1 LDKSSIENFIA
12 TALRA
17 IRMAYQT
24 KLNPTY
30 IGGDYATDDVL
41 SGAAGS
47 EESFALM
54 PVAFRPAVAS
64 DPVIMLPF
72 GSGKVLAGTMYSMHD
87 GKPLHESYWF
97 VPVESPTVET
107 PLAVASRARRLAA
120 PKSMPIT
127 VAAVNVTTAQ
137 ASSTATVKIYADD
150 GTTTPVLLWTSNG
163 IATTANGIK
172 KSSATSPFWVYMGF
186 DYIIEYS
193 NDNAA
198 VAVSAHSLSTN
209 ADNLLNDGAAQ
220 IALNATNIVGNT
232 PLNNVEFPLIKLT

>member
-1 LDKSSIENFIA
+1 MDESSIKNFIA
-12 TALRA
+12 TALRS
-17 IRMAYQT
+17 IRMAFQT

-30 IGGDYATDDVL
+30 IGGDYATDDTL
-41 SGAAGS
+41 SGTAGA
-47 EESFALM
+47 EKNYAVM
-54 PVAFRPAVAS
+54 PVAFRPAVAG

-72 GSGKVLAGTMYSMHD
+72 GNGKVLVGTMYSMHL
-87 GKPLHESYWF
+87 GKPLHDSYWF

-107 PLAVASRARRLAA
+107 PLAVASRARRFTA
-120 PKSMPIT
+120 PKTMPVTIAT
-127 VAAVNVTTAQ
+127 VNVTTAQ

-198 VAVSAHSLSTN
+198 VAVSAHSLSAT
-209 ADNLLNDGAAQ
+209 ADNILNDGAAQ
-220 IALNATNIVGNT
+220 IAINATNIVGNT
-232 PLNNVEFPLIKLT
+232 PSNTVDFPIIKLT